1 MIRDVESYREN
12 VGMLLMYV
20 YMCIAMY
27 VELMWASQCTSQ
39 TNVSPKNWTSTN
51 PCTWVVLL

>member
-20 YMCIAMY
+20 YMCSY
-27 VELMWASQCTSQ
+27 VCRA
-39 TNVSPKNWTSTN
+39 NVG
-51 PCTWVVLL
+51 